1 MQLHSHRLPSLTAI
15 AATLTLLAATLVPTA
30 VLAKDI
36 YRGQGYTVTIGDD
49 GSYYGCDARKRCLFI
64 ESYAHR
70 ERGGYVWEN
79 RGFTYIMMPID
90 GTKSA
95 PNGVDDRYSLKVINP
110 QGQVILKRVLNPM
123 GVGG

>member
-1 MQLHSHRLPSLTAI
+1 MQSHSHRLPSPVAI
-15 AATLTLLAATLVPTA
+15 AATLTILGATLIPTA
-30 VLAKDI
+30 AMAKDV

-64 ESYAHR
+64 ESYAHQ

-90 GTKSA
+90 RPQSSRD
-95 PNGVDDRYSLKVINP
+95 GVDDRYSLKVINP
-110 QGQVILKRVLNPM
+110 QGQVILKRVLHPM